1 MPTGFAISRPIQA
14 RRTREIDDG
23 IGIECSLEA
32 YFKMPC
38 IEFSLAKTFLV
49 IFQPQFSRILALEC
63 GNNFNAKIKN
73 TYLM

>member
-38 IEFSLAKTFLV
+38 IEFSLAKTFW
-49 IFQPQFSRILALEC
+49 FSRILALKC
-63 GNNFNAKIKN
+63 GNNFHAKIRIH
-73 TYLM
+73 T